1 MVELTVGFGK
11 QSTRVRLPAG
21 ATLQQLGDELA
32 AAYGVAPATIK
43 LMRIGAGG
51 GGGGSMIKLQ
61 EQADQTLEEA
71 GQGRGGEGCALPGV
85 AFGLCQLLRFCRSL
99 ALCLAAC
106 PAQPACTAGP
116 AAGIAPGARLKML
129 ASRPADVE
137 AVQGQREDSR
147 VPGFDT
153 ELRRQLRRAG
163 VADGD
168 GGANIHTLADGDGGS
183 GAKQALPS
191 GPYTFQRFEA
201 WQRPGLIPPP
211 AEALKLLHRWVL
223 AARAWLGGG
232 GVYVAAAV
240 VAGGSRPDGCLPGRA
255 GTRVPHAPRLGCAV
269 SVAAAAQP
277 HAACPH
283 YHAGAGWRLTPALW
297 E

>member
-1 MVELTVGFGK
+1 
-11 QSTRVRLPAG
+11 
-21 ATLQQLGDELA
+21 
-32 AAYGVAPATIK
+32 
-43 LMRIGAGG
+43 
-51 GGGGSMIKLQ
+51 
-61 EQADQTLEEA
+61 
-71 GQGRGGEGCALPGV
+71 
-85 AFGLCQLLRFCRSL
+85 
-99 ALCLAAC
+99 
-106 PAQPACTAGP
+106 
-116 AAGIAPGARLKML
+116 ML

-168 GGANIHTLADGDGGS
+168 GGS

-201 WQRPGLIPPP
+201 WQRPGLTPPP

-240 VAGGSRPDGCLPGRA
+240 VAGGSRLDG
-255 GTRVPHAPRLGCAV
+255 
-269 SVAAAAQP
+269 
-277 HAACPH
+277 
-283 YHAGAGWRLTPALW
+283 
-297 E
+297 

>member
-1 MVELTVGFGK
+1 
-11 QSTRVRLPAG
+11 
-21 ATLQQLGDELA
+21 
-32 AAYGVAPATIK
+32 
-43 LMRIGAGG
+43 
-51 GGGGSMIKLQ
+51 MITLQ

-116 AAGIAPGARLKML
+116 AAGIAPGARFKML

-147 VPGFDT
+147 VQGFDT

-163 VADGD
+163 VADG
-168 GGANIHTLADGDGGS
+168 GGGS
-183 GAKQALPS
+183 GATQALPS

-223 AARAWLGGG
+223 AGQGVACMWRRRLWLEVAGWMGDCLGG
-232 GVYVAAAV
+232 
-240 VAGGSRPDGCLPGRA
+240 RA
-255 GTRVPHAPRLGCAV
+255 RGFPVH
-269 SVAAAAQP
+269 
-277 HAACPH
+277 
-283 YHAGAGWRLTPALW
+283 PA
-297 E
+297 